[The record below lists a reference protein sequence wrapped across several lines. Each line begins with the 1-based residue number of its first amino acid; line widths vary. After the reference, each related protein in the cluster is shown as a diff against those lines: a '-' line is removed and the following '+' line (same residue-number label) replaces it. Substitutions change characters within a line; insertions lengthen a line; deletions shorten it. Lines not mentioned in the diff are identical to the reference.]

1 MHEGDSSNT
10 PSDLHPIV
18 QTVNAVIIYTL
29 SVNIT
34 TCSRDHLG
42 FTQYIIVS
50 ACQPA
55 VLPSFHIHSNSSPSG
70 KAASED
76 VPMED
81 NRAYG
86 IVSVYDIYI

>member
-1 MHEGDSSNT
+1 MQQHRSAPYCTSCKCSHNT
-10 PSDLHPIV
+10 V
-18 QTVNAVIIYTL
+18 

-34 TCSRDHLG
+34 TCGRDHLG
-42 FTQYIIVS
+42 ATQHIIVS

-55 VLPSFHIHSNSSPSG
+55 VLPSFHIHSSSSPSG

-81 NRAYG
+81 NPAYG
-86 IVSVYDIYI
+86 DVSIYDNVQEQRTK